1 MQASPAHLAADGQQ
15 GVQDH
20 DGGHGGHGRHL
31 GVVADDGP
39 KREDQDRAGDHDG
52 DEDQRP
58 PQPVEWNDPQNL
70 EVGKKGG
77 ALKVVFGHL
86 EVGVQQRGTGG
97 SRREKPRHPRGR
109 SGLTEVGM

>member
-52 DEDQRP
+52 DKDQRP

-70 EVGKKGG
+70 EVGKG
-77 ALKVVFGHL
+77 AL
-86 EVGVQQRGTGG
+86 GG
-97 SRREKPRHPRGR
+97 GR
-109 SGLTEVGM
+109 